1 MNGHPQQYAES
12 LTDWADLHGEPA
24 PQRPTGPLTE
34 HCKRH
39 GEHVPLSTGDCARCL
54 NEYIDAAEHRRR
66 TAWRTAEYADRADAH
81 HDSHD

>member
-34 HCKRH
+34 HCKTH
-39 GEHVPLSTGDCARCL
+39 GDHVPLSTGDCARCL

-66 TAWRTAEYADRADAH
+66 TAWRTEEYADRADAH
-81 HDSHD
+81 HDAHD